1 MIEALPHMYTQ
12 VENCKAS
19 GCLIAVYVVE
29 HWSLKSKAT
38 SSFLDN
44 CQLFYFPLF
53 FVSYS
58 APTMHIAL
66 AAWSSARAAIEAQV
80 KVHTKTMA

>member
-1 MIEALPHMYTQ
+1 M
-12 VENCKAS
+12 KAS
-19 GCLIAVYVVE
+19 GCPIVVSVVE

-38 SSFLDN
+38 GLFLDN
-44 CQLFYFPLF
+44 CQLSSIFA
-53 FVSYS
+53 SYS

-66 AAWSSARAAIEAQV
+66 AAWSSARTAIEVRA